1 MITLVAGEASGDQL
15 GAALIRAIHA
25 HHPDTRFTGIGGP
38 LMQAEGMD
46 CWWDCSELSIMGLF
60 EVIKHVPRLLKL
72 RRQLIERVLKLQ
84 PDVYIGIDAPDFNLG
99 VEKKLKAGSIPVIH
113 YVSPTV
119 WAWRPGRVKT
129 IARATDRV
137 LCLFPFEPRYY
148 RDQAVATDYTGHPL
162 ADQIPLQN
170 CANTARHALEVET
183 DGSYIALLPGSRMG
197 EVEKLTAPMLDAAQ
211 ILAKQYKGLKFL
223 VPAASAEIREYLQF
237 ELRRYPGLNCQLFT
251 KRSNDVMAAA
261 DVVVCASG
269 TATLEV
275 MLVNR
280 PMVVC
285 YRLAGSTYALAKWL
299 RLVKSR
305 FFALPN
311 ILASE
316 ALVPEL
322 LQHEVSGER
331 IAKEVTRWL
340 EQPTLRKELSLQFDR
355 LHRDLKTDAAT
366 TAALAVLQH
375 ISQTGS
381 HGPGSAQTGSGS
393 ESPGSGSIS

>member
-1 MITLVAGEASGDQL
+1 MLTLVAGEASGDQL
-15 GAALIRAIHA
+15 GAALIRAIHTN
-25 HHPDTRFTGIGGP
+25 HPDTRFAGIGGP

-46 CWWDCSELSIMGLF
+46 CWWDCSELSVMGLF
-60 EVIKHVPRLLKL
+60 EVIKHIPRLLKL
-72 RRQLIERVLKLQ
+72 RRQLVARVLGLQ

-99 VEKKLKAGSIPVIH
+99 VEKRLKARAIPVIH

-129 IARATDRV
+129 IARATERV

-148 RDQAVATDYTGHPL
+148 REQAVLTDYTGHPL

-170 CANTARHALEVET
+170 DAGSARHALGIET
-183 DGSYIALLPGSRMG
+183 NGPTIALLPGSRMG
-197 EVEKLTAPMLDAAQ
+197 EVEKLTAAMLDAAQ
-211 ILAKQYKGLKFL
+211 ILAKQHPNATFL
-223 VPAASAEIREYLQF
+223 MPAASSTIGEYF
-237 ELRRYPGLNCQLFT
+237 ESELHKYPTVNCQVFANRG
-251 KRSNDVMAAA
+251 KVVMAAA

-275 MLVNR
+275 MLINR

-285 YRLAGSTYALAKWL
+285 YRLAGPTYALAKWF

-316 ALVPEL
+316 PLVPEL
-322 LQHEVSGER
+322 LQHEVTGQS
-331 IAKEVTRWL
+331 IAKEVSRWL
-340 EQPTLRKELSLQFDR
+340 DQPESRDALTKRFDQ
-355 LHRDLKTDAAT
+355 LHRELRTDAAAS
-366 TAALAVLQH
+366 AARAVMQH
-375 ISQTGS
+375 ISHQ
-381 HGPGSAQTGSGS
+381 QR
-393 ESPGSGSIS
+393 